1 MSTLEKTP
9 SLTSIALV
17 AIAGLGIGI
26 AAGVAYFKGDAAEHN
41 NHSYIYTNITPK
53 NTWFI
58 NPFQQQEISPGINY
72 EVGVCKICGQ
82 QTHLAQIG
90 PRVTTLYLLPKIE
103 PNSSIQPGK
112 VLAVFV
118 PTKNFLFMG
127 TNYNH

>member
-1 MSTLEKTP
+1 MNTLEKTP
-9 SLTSIALV
+9 SLTSIVLCV
-17 AIAGLGIGI
+17 LAGIGLGI

-58 NPFQQQEISPGINY
+58 NPFQYQEVSPGVSF
-72 EVGVCKICGQ
+72 EVGICKICGQ

-90 PRVTTLYLLPKIE
+90 YKTTTLYLLPKVE
-103 PNSSIQPGK
+103 SASSIQPGR
-112 VLAVFV
+112 VPAVVV
-118 PTKNFLFMG
+118 PTKNFIIRG